1 MGGTPQP
8 EPSPPTAAAAAAAPL
23 RLNVAGYPL
32 YVASFADDLSAEG
45 HEVKTASS
53 VWTCAVVLVK
63 YLEYTAAAAAADA
76 TKPSSS
82 RSRATL
88 PRPLLGPSSVV
99 LELGAGTGLVGVAA
113 ARLMASK
120 AKAASQATAGAGA
133 SGEGGSGGGGGGSG
147 SGSGSGSDASNRS
160 GEVIITDV
168 GSVVPG
174 LLQTIAANNN
184 AAPDGSLGSGESAS
198 ASSTLHARAA
208 ALDWTRAE
216 ADLAEIRRR
225 QPAPFDVILAADVV
239 WVEHLIL
246 PFAHALAEAAS
257 ADTLVYF
264 AFQLRSLRGERLLF
278 AALASHFRWEKLDDA
293 EYHPDFRVP
302 GKITIYVM
310 KKKRAEA
317 AAQELAK
324 EAAKISAADE
334 DGHTDL

>member
-1 MGGTPQP
+1 M
-8 EPSPPTAAAAAAAPL
+8 
-23 RLNVAGYPL
+23 AGYPL

-147 SGSGSGSDASNRS
+147 SGSGSDASNRS

-246 PFAHALAEAAS
+246 PFALALAEAAS